1 MTLSVQPAI
10 ALFDTARGEACGVAP
25 VGVAD
30 PTFFAPI
37 TKVQREAGGVRALAT
52 NDAGEMVAPDGT
64 VGGVPVGGE
73 TDPVTGGSVISTPNS
88 TLKLPAGETDL
99 SSAGSSALRPLMLI
113 ATRGEVPGARVQAS
127 DGNHLRFTGRS
138 YHKTGGAA
146 KTIAASWQNFY
157 LGTNR
162 VETNVGNTVTIKAH
176 FEIPG
181 AATPVVV
188 ATWTGA
194 SSGTMPDGAEDF
206 QCDEIP
212 ASAFGYASEI
222 PAGTAVYIVTELT
235 VTSAQY
241 YPYTLATT
249 SAEKGT
255 YGSGATSQIG
265 TAGAIVNQEGGAAAS
280 FIGPAAVL
288 GRSATTIKSAILF
301 GNSLVYGYKDNK
313 GWGDNGGG
321 FFVRA
326 AWNGGGTP
334 MPWARQAMSSTTT
347 EQAIASCTKQSALW
361 KYATHFI
368 NDLGT
373 NGLAAGNSASKEK
386 AFIDALHKLTVAK
399 GCKPVQMKI
408 INRVLSSTD
417 AFATEA
423 NQTVL
428 SGFETGG
435 KKDVLNALIDTSVGL
450 SIVAAINA
458 NVGWAGTTYTDRI
471 AAPGITDDGV
481 HPLPAGCA
489 AIEPGVR
496 TQLFALS

>member
-1 MTLSVQPAI
+1 MGIRHINERDAWVTN
-10 ALFDTARGEACGVAP
+10 
-25 VGVAD
+25 AD
-30 PTFFAPI
+30 GDI
-37 TKVQREAGGVRALAT
+37 IGIQLHGRS
-52 NDAGEMVAPDGT
+52 EMVDLRN
-64 VGGVPVGGE
+64 PVNADVNE
-73 TDPVTGGSVISTPNS
+73 LTGGSIISGANS

-99 SSAGSSALRPLMLI
+99 SGGLSSFAVRPLMLA
-113 ATRGEVPGARVQAS
+113 ATRGEVPGGRAQAT

-138 YHKTGGAA
+138 YHKTGGPE
-146 KTIAASWQNFY
+146 KTLNGTWQNFY

-162 VETNVGNTVTIKAH
+162 VETNVGNAVTIKAH

-194 SSGTMPDGAEDF
+194 ASGTMPDGAEDF

-222 PAGTAVYIVTELT
+222 PAGTAFYVVTELT
-235 VTSAQY
+235 VTSSQY

-280 FIGPAAVL
+280 FIGPAAIL
-288 GRSATTIKSAILF
+288 GRSISEIKSAIFF
-301 GNSLVYGYKDNK
+301 GDSLVYGYKDNK

-321 FFVRA
+321 FLPRA
-326 AWNGGGTP
+326 AWNSGGTP

-347 EQAIASCTKQSALW
+347 EQAVASCTKQSALW

-368 NDLGT
+368 SNMGT
-373 NGLAAGNSASKEK
+373 NGLAGGNSAAKEK
-386 AFIDALHKLTVAK
+386 AFIDALHKLAVAK
-399 GCKPVQMKI
+399 GCKPVQIKL

-417 AFATEA
+417 TFATEV
-423 NQTVL
+423 NQTIL
-428 SGFETGG
+428 SGYETGG
-435 KKDVLNALIDTSVGL
+435 KKDGLNILIDASVGI
-450 SIVAAINA
+450 SISASINA

-496 TQLFALS
+496 TQLFSLA